1 MINIQNTDDN
11 EYFKPSIAR
20 YLNGADRNTAR
31 ITKADKKFAK
41 KLDFKDMKFPV
52 KITDIQT
59 IAFGYENRINLE
71 N

>member
-11 EYFKPSIAR
+11 EYFKPSITR

-41 KLDFKDMKFPV
+41 KLDFKDMKFPL

-59 IAFGYENRINLE
+59 IAFGY
-71 N
+71 